1 METTTAR
8 MTESG
13 TAAGSTTTLARARDV
28 VTNSLRYWEPRRIVY
43 NMVLAAVV
51 LAHFAAAWPADRAAL
66 SLNGLLFLFILA
78 VLANVAYCA
87 AYVGDVFVQL
97 SGFDQAWY
105 RWRWL
110 LFVLGTL
117 FAAVITRFF
126 SLGFFSR

>member
-1 METTTAR
+1 
-8 MTESG
+8 MTEPG
-13 TAAGSTTTLARARDV
+13 TAVSSTTTLARAREV
-28 VTNSLRYWEPRRIVY
+28 VTNALRYWEPHRIVY

-51 LAHFAAAWPADRAAL
+51 LAHFAAAWPASQAAV
-66 SLNGLLFLFILA
+66 SLNGLLLLFILV

-87 AYVGDVFVQL
+87 AYLGDVFVQL

-110 LFVLGTL
+110 LFVVGTL

-126 SLGFFSR
+126 SLGFFSAS